1 MTLSELKDTANK
13 LIGKSDYERIF
24 DLLSGRLDPGC
35 AAFSDLIQQSGRYK
49 RVFRED
55 MNGVVDRKDA
65 QKEYNQINQ
74 ALLYLVRE
82 LREQDL
88 GSGGRLTDPLEKEAA
103 RIAVQIPLTPLHI
116 VNCDRK
122 KAIRAFWKAFDEHLE
137 QKRCFQFY
145 YLPCCPTQ
153 QPESF
158 CERTVYEILE
168 KELENQYQS
177 FDFRRR
183 PDGERLLIEPL
194 PVGRN
199 LGASQKAFKKYFAD
213 RFGLHNSD
221 TAFEEYLQTGLPK
234 LPWQYLATSF
244 KVTPDD
250 WDEDFLPEYLAWI
263 MDTFSQTGEKLPT
276 FLFFFLVVLKNAH
289 QPNGLHSEDRTILNQ
304 IQIPREN
311 RPLEATLIEP
321 LPPVAVE
328 DLEYWL
334 EKIADVGT
342 DQKQRV
348 VDLISARLKGDEM
361 AQFVKDRAFNMER
374 IEEFQLKIYHAHK

>member
-122 KAIRAFWKAFDEHLE
+122 KI
-137 QKRCFQFY
+137 
-145 YLPCCPTQ
+145 
-153 QPESF
+153 
-158 CERTVYEILE
+158 V
-168 KELENQYQS
+168 
-177 FDFRRR
+177 
-183 PDGERLLIEPL
+183 
-194 PVGRN
+194 
-199 LGASQKAFKKYFAD
+199 SQKVC
-213 RFGLHNSD
+213 L
-221 TAFEEYLQTGLPK
+221 
-234 LPWQYLATSF
+234 
-244 KVTPDD
+244 
-250 WDEDFLPEYLAWI
+250 
-263 MDTFSQTGEKLPT
+263 
-276 FLFFFLVVLKNAH
+276 
-289 QPNGLHSEDRTILNQ
+289 
-304 IQIPREN
+304 
-311 RPLEATLIEP
+311 
-321 LPPVAVE
+321 
-328 DLEYWL
+328 
-334 EKIADVGT
+334 
-342 DQKQRV
+342 
-348 VDLISARLKGDEM
+348 
-361 AQFVKDRAFNMER
+361 
-374 IEEFQLKIYHAHK
+374 